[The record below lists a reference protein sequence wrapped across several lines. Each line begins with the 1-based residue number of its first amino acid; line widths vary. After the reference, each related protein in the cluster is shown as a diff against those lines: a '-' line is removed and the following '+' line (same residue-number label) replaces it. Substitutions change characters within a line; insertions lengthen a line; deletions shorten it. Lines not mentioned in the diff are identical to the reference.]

1 MARPWLRWLIGLLV
15 LALLATAALRLY
27 APVNPWQAY
36 ATATRH
42 YLALGLEADSAT
54 LAAQTL
60 GAEPS
65 AWVLAARRQDS
76 ALVRIWARSLKA
88 RAGRRTGDT
97 VLVSLETNS
106 ARGCQQL
113 RRLTAGF
120 LERGGTRQ
128 LFLLQSPCVEGF
140 GPAAVAP
147 IEFQLGPDTL
157 R

>member
-1 MARPWLRWLIGLLV
+1 MARPWLRWLIGV
-15 LALLATAALRLY
+15 AALALLGTAALRLY
-27 APVNPWQAY
+27 APANPWQDY
-36 ATATRH
+36 ATATRR
-42 YLALGLEADSAT
+42 YLALGLAADSTT
-54 LAAQTL
+54 LAAQSL

-88 RAGRRTGDT
+88 RGGRRSGDT

-113 RRLTAGF
+113 KRLTAGF

-128 LFLLQSPCVEGF
+128 LFFLQSPCVAGF

-147 IEFQLGPDTL
+147 IEFHLGPDTV